1 LKAHVVAGI
10 LFFAAAAAPLAAQDQ
25 QLGARTKAMGGS
37 YTAFQDDPLLVWLN
51 PAGIAT
57 QPDQLSVAYQ
67 TYTAYPKKESR
78 GPGGTTDF
86 SVRGETILPSPA
98 IIPSYIGFVVQV
110 GEPDNPWAI
119 GAGFAR
125 PYNLNYSM
133 DEILTPGQTV
143 FDPRFEVAESLYRF
157 RVAGAHD
164 FRFRSAAEAGFLTH
178 LSVGVGLDLG
188 YEEWRF
194 SSPAGDP
201 RGERRG
207 SAMAPGFGGGIL
219 LGLYEDRESFSLHF
233 GAAYQSAVKFD
244 FDVDPDLEPAFDM
257 PQQVNVGL
265 TLYLHQGLPLRVT
278 FDVQWIDWS
287 ATAEDPLAAG
297 QPKFR
302 DSLNYSVG
310 LEYRIELSS
319 KTLLYPRLGYRRFAA
334 PWKDRNDLPATGGFK
349 LVLDTKHEEFHI
361 VTFGAGISWT
371 TKESKVRSFDVAA
384 EVGGDSWTAAVG
396 YTHEF

>member
-1 LKAHVVAGI
+1 MVRPGAVI
-10 LFFAAAAAPLAAQDQ
+10 LFLAAAGSTLAAQDQ

-51 PAGIAT
+51 PSGIAT

-67 TYTAYPKKESR
+67 TYTAYPKKETR
-78 GPGGTTDF
+78 GSGGTTNF

-98 IIPSYIGFVVQV
+98 IIPSYIGFVAQV

-125 PYNLNYSM
+125 PYNLEYSM

-164 FRFRSAAEAGFLTH
+164 FRFRPVAEAGLLTH
-178 LSVGVGLDLG
+178 VSVGVGLDLG

-194 SSPAGDP
+194 SAPPGDP
-201 RGERRG
+201 RGERRS
-207 SAMAPGFGGGIL
+207 SAMAPGYGGGVL
-219 LGLYEDRESFSLHF
+219 VGLYEDRESFSLHF
-233 GAAYQSAVKFD
+233 GAAYQSAVKFQ
-244 FDVDPDLEPAFDM
+244 FDIDPSLEPAFDM
-257 PQQVNVGL
+257 PQQLNMGL
-265 TLYLHQGLPLRVT
+265 TLYLHSGLPLRVT
-278 FDVQWIDWS
+278 FDVQWINWS
-287 ATAEDPLAAG
+287 ATAEDPLVAG

-310 LEYRIELSS
+310 LEYRIELSQ
-319 KTLLYPRLGYRRFAA
+319 KTQLYPRLGYRRFMA
-334 PWKDRNDLPATGGFK
+334 PWKDKNDLPATADFK
-349 LVLDTKHEEFHI
+349 LVLDTKHENFNI
-361 VTFGAGISWT
+361 VTFGAGISWA
-371 TKESKVRSFDVAA
+371 TKDGKVRSFDVAA
-384 EVGGDSWTAAVG
+384 EAGGDSYNVAVG

>member
-1 LKAHVVAGI
+1 MRELGAVIVF
-10 LFFAAAAAPLAAQDQ
+10 LAAASATAGAQDQ

-67 TYTAYPKKESR
+67 TYTAYPRKESR
-78 GPGGTTDF
+78 GPGGTTEF
-86 SVRGETILPSPA
+86 SVGGETILPSPA
-98 IIPSYIGFVVQV
+98 IIPSYIGFVAQI
-110 GEPDNPWAI
+110 GEPDSPWAI

-133 DEILTPGQTV
+133 DEILTPSQTL
-143 FDPRFEVAESLYRF
+143 FEPRFEVAESLYRF
-157 RVAGAHD
+157 RVAAAHD
-164 FRFRSAAEAGFLTH
+164 FRLRPAGEGGLFTH
-178 LSVGVGLDLG
+178 FALGLGLDLG

-194 SSPAGDP
+194 SSPSGDP

-207 SAMAPGFGGGIL
+207 SSMAPGFGGGVL
-219 LGLYEDRESFSLHF
+219 LGLYEDRDSFSLHF
-233 GAAYQSAVKFD
+233 GAAYQSAVQFD
-244 FDVDPDLEPAFDM
+244 FDIDPDLQPAFDM

-265 TLYLHQGLPLRVT
+265 TLYLHRGIPLRVT

-287 ATAEDPLAAG
+287 ETAEDPLAPG
-297 QPKFR
+297 QPGFR

-310 LEYRIELSS
+310 LEYRIELSD
-319 KTLLYPRLGYRRFAA
+319 KAQLYPRLGYRRFAA

-349 LVLDTKHEEFHI
+349 LVLDTKREEFNI
-361 VTFGAGISWT
+361 VTFGIGISWT
-371 TKESKVRSFDVAA
+371 TKENKVRSFDVAA
-384 EVGGDSWTAAVG
+384 EAGGDSWNAALG

>member
-1 LKAHVVAGI
+1 MRQLAAVI
-10 LFFAAAAAPLAAQDQ
+10 LFLTAAGSALAAQDQ

-67 TYTAYPKKESR
+67 TYTAYPKKEER
-78 GPGGTTDF
+78 GPGGSTTF
-86 SVRGETILPSPA
+86 SVGGETILPSPA

-110 GEPDNPWAI
+110 GDPESPWAI

-143 FDPRFEVAESLYRF
+143 FEPRFEVAESLYRF
-157 RVAGAHD
+157 RVAAAHD
-164 FRFRSAAEAGFLTH
+164 VRFKAPAEGGFLTH
-178 LSVGVGLDLG
+178 LSFGLGLDLG
-188 YEEWRF
+188 FEEWRF
-194 SSPAGDP
+194 SAPAGDP

-207 SAMAPGFGGGIL
+207 SSMAPGFGAGVL
-219 LGLYEDRESFSLHF
+219 VGLYEDRDSFSLHF
-233 GAAYQSAVKFD
+233 GAAYQSAVQFD
-244 FDVDPDLEPAFDM
+244 FDVDPSLEPAFDM

-265 TLYLHQGLPLRVT
+265 TLYLHRGLPLRVT

-302 DSLNYSVG
+302 DSLNYSLG
-310 LEYRIELSS
+310 LEYRIELSQ
-319 KTLLYPRLGYRRFAA
+319 KVLLYPRLGYRRFAA
-334 PWKDRNDLPATGGFK
+334 PWEDRDDLPATGGFK
-349 LVLDTKHEEFHI
+349 LVLDTKREEFNI
-361 VTFGAGISWT
+361 ATFGAGISWT
-371 TKESKVRSFDVAA
+371 TKEGKVRSFDLAA
-384 EVGGDSWTAAVG
+384 EVGGDSWTAAMG

>member
-1 LKAHVVAGI
+1 MRQLGAVF
-10 LFFAAAAAPLAAQDQ
+10 LFLAAAGSTVAAQDQ

-86 SVRGETILPSPA
+86 SVSGKTILPSPA
-98 IIPSYIGFVVQV
+98 IIPSYIGFVAQV
-110 GEPDNPWAI
+110 GDSDNPWAI

-125 PYNLNYSM
+125 PYNLDYSM
-133 DEILTPGQTV
+133 DEILSPGQTT
-143 FDPRFEVAESLYRF
+143 FDPRFEVSESLYRF
-157 RVAGAHD
+157 RVAAAHD
-164 FRFRSAAEAGFLTH
+164 FRIRPTAEAGFFTH
-178 LSVGVGLDLG
+178 VAVGAGLDLG

-194 SSPAGDP
+194 SAPAGDP

-207 SAMAPGFGGGIL
+207 SSMAPGFGGGL
-219 LGLYEDRESFSLHF
+219 LIGLYEDREAFSLHF
-233 GAAYQSAVKFD
+233 GAAYQSAVNFN
-244 FDVDPDLEPAFDM
+244 FDVDPTLEPAFDM

-265 TLYLHQGLPLRVT
+265 TLYLHRGIPLRVT

-287 ATAEDPLAAG
+287 ATAEDPLVSD
-297 QPKFR
+297 QPGFR
-302 DSLNYSVG
+302 DSLNYSLG
-310 LEYRIELSS
+310 LEYRIEVSE
-319 KTLLYPRLGYRRFAA
+319 KVQLYPRLGYRRFAA
-334 PWKDRNDLPATGGFK
+334 PWKDKNDLPATGAFK
-349 LVLDTKHEEFHI
+349 LVLDTKHEEFNI
-361 VTFGAGISWT
+361 VTFGGGISWT
-371 TKESKVRSFDVAA
+371 TKENKVRSFDLAA
-384 EVGGDSWTAAVG
+384 EVGGDSWNVAVG

>member
-1 LKAHVVAGI
+1 MRQQGAVVVV
-10 LFFAAAAAPLAAQDQ
+10 LAALASPLCAQDQ

-57 QPDQLSVAYQ
+57 QPDQLSIAYQ

-78 GPGGTTDF
+78 GPNGTTDF
-86 SVRGETILPSPA
+86 SVRGQTILPSPV
-98 IIPSYIGFVVQV
+98 IIPSYIGFVVQL
-110 GEPDNPWAI
+110 GEPDDPWAI

-125 PYNLNYSM
+125 PYNLDYSM
-133 DEILTPGQTV
+133 DEILSPGQTA

-164 FRFRSAAEAGFLTH
+164 CRLRSAAEAGFLTH
-178 LSVGVGLDLG
+178 LALGVGLDLG

-207 SAMAPGFGGGIL
+207 SSMAPGFGGGLL

-233 GAAYQSAVKFD
+233 GAAYQSAVKFN
-244 FDVDPDLEPAFDM
+244 FAVAPDLEPAFDM

-265 TLYLHQGLPLRVT
+265 TLYLHEGLPLRVT
-278 FDVQWIDWS
+278 WDVQWIDWS
-287 ATAEDPLAAG
+287 RTAEKPLATG
-297 QPKFR
+297 QPEFR
-302 DSLNYSVG
+302 NSLNYSLG
-310 LEYRIELSS
+310 LEYRVELSE
-319 KTLLYPRLGYRRFAA
+319 KTLLYPRLGYRRFEA
-334 PWKDRNDLPATGGFK
+334 PWADKNNLPATGGFK
-349 LVLDTKHEEFHI
+349 LVLDTKGNKFNI

-371 TKESKVRSFDVAA
+371 TKENKVRSFDIAGEA
-384 EVGGDSWTAAVG
+384 GGDSYNVAVG

>member
-157 RVAGAHD
+157 RVAAAHD
-164 FRFRSAAEAGFLTH
+164 FRLRAPAESGLFTH
-178 LSVGVGLDLG
+178 LAVGVGLDLG

-194 SSPAGDP
+194 SSPTGDP

-207 SAMAPGFGGGIL
+207 SSMAPGFGGGL
-219 LGLYEDRESFSLHF
+219 LVGLYEDRDSF
-233 GAAYQSAVKFD
+233 
-244 FDVDPDLEPAFDM
+244 
-257 PQQVNVGL
+257 
-265 TLYLHQGLPLRVT
+265 
-278 FDVQWIDWS
+278 
-287 ATAEDPLAAG
+287 
-297 QPKFR
+297 
-302 DSLNYSVG
+302 
-310 LEYRIELSS
+310 
-319 KTLLYPRLGYRRFAA
+319 
-334 PWKDRNDLPATGGFK
+334 
-349 LVLDTKHEEFHI
+349 
-361 VTFGAGISWT
+361 
-371 TKESKVRSFDVAA
+371 
-384 EVGGDSWTAAVG
+384 
-396 YTHEF
+396 